1 MKGPRDAPA
10 PRRALAAAIGATTQA
25 PVPTIER
32 PKIRLSLAQ
41 AFALE
46 MGAEGV
52 ETSGELEKL
61 RLLGCD
67 FAQGYYWQEPIPAEE
82 VEKLLTG
89 SLDS

>member
-1 MKGPRDAPA
+1 
-10 PRRALAAAIGATTQA
+10 
-25 PVPTIER
+25 
-32 PKIRLSLAQ
+32 
-41 AFALE
+41 

-67 FAQGYYWQEPIPAEE
+67 FAQGYYWQEPSPAEE